1 MTTTKNEFHLTA
13 EGIASLKNEL
23 TELTTTKRE
32 EIAERLKEAKARSEE
47 RRVGKEC
54 RL

>member
-1 MTTTKNEFHLTA
+1 MFYDFIIVGA
-13 EGIASLKNEL
+13 GYAGSICA
-23 TELTTTKRE
+23 R
-32 EIAERLKEAKARSEE
+32 EIAERLDKKVLLIDKRDHIAGRSEE